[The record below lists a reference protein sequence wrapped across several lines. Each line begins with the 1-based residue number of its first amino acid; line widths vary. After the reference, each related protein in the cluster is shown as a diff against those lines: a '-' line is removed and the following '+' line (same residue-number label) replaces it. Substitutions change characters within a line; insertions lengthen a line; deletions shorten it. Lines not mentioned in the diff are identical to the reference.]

1 MMGNQERSV
10 FLVLGRIDL
19 RRRVGLASKEK
30 WLIALHGLFCA
41 HRADQTYAADKAL
54 LLRFQGFE
62 RLTAAGSFPSNVER

>member
-1 MMGNQERSV
+1 MVGGHERSV

-30 WLIALHGLFCA
+30 WLILLHELFCA

-54 LLRFQGFE
+54 LLRLQGFE
-62 RLTAAGSFPSNVER
+62 RVTAAGSSPSKVE